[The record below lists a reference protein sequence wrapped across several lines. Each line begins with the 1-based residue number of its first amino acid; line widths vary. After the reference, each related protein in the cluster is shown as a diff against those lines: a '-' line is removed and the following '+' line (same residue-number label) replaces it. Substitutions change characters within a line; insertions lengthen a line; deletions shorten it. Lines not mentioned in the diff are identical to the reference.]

1 MLEARSA
8 AVVGASVRPGSLGR
22 QMVLELRR
30 GGFSGPIYPVNPR
43 YDAVEGIRCYPS
55 LEALPS
61 PVDVV
66 LLGVANERQEEQA
79 RLAAAAEARSLV
91 IFASLYDD
99 DERTPTLKDRV
110 AAVARDAGMAV
121 CGGNCMGFLNVE
133 RGVWATGFAMPELE
147 PGGISFISHSG
158 SAFAAFAFN
167 RRGLRFNLLASPGQ
181 ELTTTAADY
190 LGYAVGLESTRAVG
204 LFLEEIRDPPRFGE
218 ALEAAARDV
227 PVVALKVGRSGLS
240 KRLVELHS
248 RADAGEDAV
257 YRAFFERHG
266 VLRVRTLQE
275 MADTLELL
283 GARRWAA
290 PGGLAAIH
298 DSGGERALL
307 VDLAE
312 DHGVPLARLSPATE
326 GRIQRALDP
335 GLRAD
340 NPLDAW
346 GTGLG
351 QDEIFVECMHAFLS
365 DSDVAGLAFAVDLT
379 REDTPEE
386 GYIRIAKEVFVA
398 TDKPVAV
405 LSNLPSAIEPRDAA
419 SLRAAGIPVLEEL
432 EGGLEAFRHLLEY
445 RDFRDR
451 RPLHP
456 PVPPTAG
463 RRPRWRARLR
473 EGGPLGPSE
482 VDALLADYGIPP
494 VEPPS
499 GAADAAIERP
509 AMWIGIVHH
518 PRFGPMVAAGR
529 DAGGE
534 GDDHARVAMPP
545 LDERRSRAL
554 VSPLPEVEGGS
565 SERRVVAL
573 TATLA
578 ALAAMAEDI
587 GDCLEG
593 LRLDDLSWEGD
604 DLRVGGAAL
613 AARSTPPAGD

>member
-30 GGFSGPIYPVNPR
+30 GGFSGSIYPVNPR
-43 YDAVEGIRCYPS
+43 YEAVEGIRCYPS

-110 AAVARDAGMAV
+110 AAIARDAGMAL

-167 RRGLRFNLLASPGQ
+167 LRGLRFNLLASPGQ

-190 LGYAVGLESTRAVG
+190 LRYAVGLESTRAVG
-204 LFLEEIRDPPRFGE
+204 LFLEEIRDPPRFRE
-218 ALEAAARDV
+218 ALDVAAARDV
-227 PVVALKVGRSGLS
+227 PVVALKVGKSGLS

-248 RADAGEDAV
+248 RADAGEDEV
-257 YRAFFERHG
+257 YQAFFEQHG

-307 VDLAE
+307 VDLAQ
-312 DHGVPLARLSPATE
+312 DHDVPLAHFSPATE
-326 GRIQRALDP
+326 ERIQRALDP

-351 QDEIFVECMHAFLS
+351 QEGIFVECMHALLS
-365 DSDVAGLAFAVDLT
+365 DPDVAGLAFAVDLT
-379 REDTPEE
+379 TEDTPEE

-419 SLRAAGIPVLEEL
+419 SLRGAGIPVLEEL
-432 EGGLEAFRHLLEY
+432 ASGLEAFRHLLEY
-445 RDFRDR
+445 RDFKAQE
-451 RPLHP
+451 PLDAP
-456 PVPPTAG
+456 KALSASELS
-463 RRPRWRARLR
+463 RWRARLCRDESFDQR
-473 EGGPLGPSE
+473 EI
-482 VDALLADYGIPP
+482 AHLLADYGIRVVDSSLDAPA
-494 VEPPS
+494 
-499 GAADAAIERP
+499 GAVPRAAI
-509 AMWIGIVHH
+509 WIEVMHH
-518 PRFGPMVAAGR
+518 PRFGPMIAVGRGAGDGR
-529 DAGGE
+529 AE
-534 GDDHARVAMPP
+534 RLAMPP
-545 LDERRSRAL
+545 LDERRTRAL
-554 VSPLPEVEGGS
+554 LTSLAEVEDEAKEGRILSLIGMLS
-565 SERRVVAL
+565 
-573 TATLA
+573 
-578 ALAAMAEDI
+578 ALAAAATDM
-587 GDCLEG
+587 GHCLENF
-593 LRLDDLSWEGD
+593 RLDDLSWAGD
-604 DLRVGGAAL
+604 DLRVGVAAL
-613 AARSTPPAGD
+613 VARRTPPADD